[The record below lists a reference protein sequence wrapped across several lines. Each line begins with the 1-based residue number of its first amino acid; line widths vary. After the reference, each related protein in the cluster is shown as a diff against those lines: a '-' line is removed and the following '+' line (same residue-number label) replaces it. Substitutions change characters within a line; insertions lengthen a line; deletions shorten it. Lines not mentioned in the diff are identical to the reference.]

1 MRPSAD
7 EYIAKMRYTYTR
19 NSIRPWK
26 NEILCFTTKHMSL
39 EDIISCEVGQAH
51 KDRYHMIPSCVETRD
66 DALIEIVRKEQ
77 GSVERSMGR
86 QKVFSKYQN
95 S

>member
-1 MRPSAD
+1 
-7 EYIAKMRYTYTR
+7 
-19 NSIRPWK
+19 
-26 NEILCFTTKHMSL
+26 MSL

-51 KDRYHMIPSCVETRD
+51 KDRYHVIPSCAETRGD
-66 DALIEIVRKEQ
+66 TLIEIVSKEQ